1 LPPETITA
9 PEQRTI
15 EVDVESLD
23 TRGRTVHG
31 HAAVYGA
38 TSEDLGGF
46 RERIAPGAF
55 AGVLA
60 DPALDVRAL
69 LNHDPNEV
77 LGRTRSG
84 TLRLFDES
92 RGLRFELDL
101 PDSPLGQNVRAAI
114 GRGDVDGASFR
125 FAVGEEDWAE
135 QVRTVKT
142 VAALQDVTI
151 ATYPA
156 YPAAAIE
163 LRSRSSNEPTTAA
176 EPQGDENM
184 QTEDRT
190 EQSEQRDGGG
200 LAVEDR
206 AAEAG
211 PTIEQRVLDGLRSV
225 RPGEARS
232 LTTSTADPIAP
243 PELSTFLFD
252 RMRASSVAL
261 AAGIRVVPT
270 DRESVQ
276 WPQITTDVAPTWYG
290 ETDTITPGDPILATL
305 TATPRKLAHIVELS
319 NEVIDDSEPA
329 IVDVLNAHLATV
341 LALKLDLSIFEG
353 NPASNADSIRGL
365 KYRAGIQTINL
376 GTNGAALA
384 SYDALVEAVGMLRA
398 ANVPGPYAVV
408 AHPRTVTDLA
418 LLKDETG
425 SARQLAR
432 PADVPEI
439 VASSQ
444 LSVTETKG
452 TASNASS
459 AYVFAPAQLVL
470 VRRQDAAIE
479 LDRSRLFN
487 QDMSELRGK
496 LRADLLVP
504 DAAAVVRIEGAIPA

>member
-1 LPPETITA
+1 M
-9 PEQRTI
+9 
-15 EVDVESLD
+15 
-23 TRGRTVHG
+23 
-31 HAAVYGA
+31 
-38 TSEDLGGF
+38 
-46 RERIAPGAF
+46 
-55 AGVLA
+55 
-60 DPALDVRAL
+60 
-69 LNHDPNEV
+69 N
-77 LGRTRSG
+77 
-84 TLRLFDES
+84 
-92 RGLRFELDL
+92 
-101 PDSPLGQNVRAAI
+101 
-114 GRGDVDGASFR
+114 
-125 FAVGEEDWAE
+125 
-135 QVRTVKT
+135 
-142 VAALQDVTI
+142 
-151 ATYPA
+151 
-156 YPAAAIE
+156 
-163 LRSRSSNEPTTAA
+163 
-176 EPQGDENM
+176 
-184 QTEDRT
+184 TEDR
-190 EQSEQRDGGG
+190 SEGG

-252 RMRASSVAL
+252 RLRASSVAL

-276 WPQITTDVAPTWYG
+276 WPQITADVAPTWYG
-290 ETDTITPGDPILATL
+290 ETDTITPGDPAFATL

-329 IVDVLNAHLATV
+329 VVDVLNAHLATV

-353 NPASNADSIRGL
+353 NPAGNANSIRGI
-365 KYRAGIQTINL
+365 KYTAGIQVVNL
-376 GTNGAALA
+376 GTNGAALT

-504 DAAAVVRIEGAIPA
+504 NPSAVVRVEGVVPA

>member
-1 LPPETITA
+1 MARGSLTNADTADLVATVDHGGVPLARFPTTLALEDRDDGLHWSLELPSA
-9 PEQRTI
+9 RA
-15 EVDVESLD
+15 DVREAVE
-23 TRGRTVHG
+23 RGDLR
-31 HAAVYGA
+31 A
-38 TSEDLGGF
+38 TSW
-46 RERIAPGAF
+46 RM
-55 AGVLA
+55 V
-60 DPALDVRAL
+60 V
-69 LNHDPNEV
+69 
-77 LGRTRSG
+77 GR
-84 TLRLFDES
+84 DEW
-92 RGLRFELDL
+92 
-101 PDSPLGQNVRAAI
+101 
-114 GRGDVDGASFR
+114 RGDVR
-125 FAVGEEDWAE
+125 HVAE
-135 QVRTVKT
+135 
-142 VAALQDVTI
+142 VAELRDVSLVTN
-151 ATYPA
+151 PA
-156 YPAAAIE
+156 YSEARAEYRGAP
-163 LRSRSSNEPTTAA
+163 EPTTENTSAVADTTTAA

-184 QTEDRT
+184 QTEDRD

-252 RMRASSVAL
+252 KLRASSVAL

-276 WPQITTDVAPTWYG
+276 WPQITADVAPTWYG

-319 NEVIDDSEPA
+319 NEVIDDREPA

-504 DAAAVVRIEGAIPA
+504 NPSAVVRIEGAIPA

>member
-1 LPPETITA
+1 MTELSA

-84 TLRLFDES
+84 SLRLFDEA

-101 PDSPLGQNVRAAI
+101 PESPLGQNVRAAVS
-114 GRGDVDGASFR
+114 RGDVDGASFR
-125 FAVGEEDWAE
+125 FAVGEEAWAE

-163 LRSRSSNEPTTAA
+163 LRSRPENPEPA
-176 EPQGDENM
+176 EREETPMN
-184 QTEDRT
+184 TEDRT
-190 EQSEQRDGGG
+190 EGG